1 MANFKAPGLSQDD
14 IILTKLCKDPEY
26 IKHVNEQAEEEQM
39 MSMLEKNLE
48 PC

>member
-1 MANFKAPGLSQDD
+1 MANFKAPRLSQDD
-14 IILTKLCKDPEY
+14 IIMAKLCKDPVYIEY
-26 IKHVNEQAEEEQM
+26 LNKKAEEEQL